1 MDQDSKY
8 QVRLKKDRF
17 DMLWIKEVG
26 TGRQLCQ
33 LRSDH
38 FQALEEGIQLMAR
51 VADAVADDPTVD
63 CKALRDQLVQEYQ
76 AKNPKNPQVQAPSHI
91 AAAERPPKRPK
102 VANRLSPVEFDCPE
116 GDFMFLD
123 EWSDFLELAEF
134 YI

>member
-17 DMLWIKEVG
+17 EMIWIKEVG

-76 AKNPKNPQVQAPSHI
+76 AKNPKVQAPSHS
-91 AAAERPPKRPK
+91 AAAEPSAKRLK
-102 VANRLSPVEFDCPE
+102 VAQRQSTTDFGCPE
-116 GDFMFLD
+116 GDFVGLD
-123 EWSDFLELAEF
+123 DWSAFVEVCEF
-134 YI
+134 VI

>member
-8 QVRLKKDRF
+8 QVRLKKDRGE
-17 DMLWIKEVG
+17 MLWIKEVA

-38 FQALEEGIQLMAR
+38 FQALEEGIQLMVW

-76 AKNPKNPQVQAPSHI
+76 AKNPQVQAPSHS

-102 VANRLSPVEFDCPE
+102 VAKRLSPVEFGCPE
-116 GDFMFLD
+116 GDFVGLD
-123 EWSDFLELAEF
+123 DWSDFVEVCEF
-134 YI
+134 VI